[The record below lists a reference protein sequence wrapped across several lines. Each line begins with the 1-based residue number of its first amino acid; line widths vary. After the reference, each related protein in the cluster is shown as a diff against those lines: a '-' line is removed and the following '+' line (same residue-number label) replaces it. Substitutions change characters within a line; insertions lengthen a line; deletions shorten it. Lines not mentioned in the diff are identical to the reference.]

1 MEQIENDQI
10 VTATEI
16 DSTSSSISTA
26 INEKTL
32 TKFEGS
38 DGINDLSIQLERTAK
53 RAELIQSTEKGS
65 TSAKNPV
72 YVEWHGINY
81 SISEEHKVSWWNKIR
96 NSDSKLESGKQVRKI
111 IENIH
116 GCANP
121 GEVLAIMG
129 PSGCGKTTLLNLLG
143 DRVGKKGV
151 QGTITLNGHK
161 ITKKSKRF
169 VAYCTQDDIFY
180 PHLTVKETLGYTAR
194 LRLPRELSRHDK
206 LKQVENTMALLNLTK
221 CADTIIGDQAIRGIS
236 GGERKR
242 TNIASE
248 LLTDP
253 SVILLDEPTS
263 GLDSSLALELTKIL
277 KEFAVKQKKTIIMV
291 IHQPSSQVF
300 ESFDKLMLMADGN
313 MVYFGERAGVVDYL
327 DDLGYKCHSNF
338 NPADYILELLN
349 DNTIKQKLINA
360 YAHNIRDDP
369 TGKQVVEK
377 HSRRTRTDN
386 QLSDTI
392 LNAPVTSERRWEATF
407 LQQVSILT
415 ERTFKQSRK
424 IILSR
429 VNIFQTVAVTV
440 VCIIVWLKIPFAEP
454 NVFDRV
460 GNIFFCSVFWSFT
473 AMIGSVASFPTD
485 LVMLS
490 KERQSR
496 SYRLLSY
503 YLSKQFAELP
513 LVIFNPILYTIP
525 VYWATNL
532 LPDFG
537 RFVAYLI
544 VIILSTLT
552 AQSFGYLAGATVLNV
567 HKSISISMV
576 FILASML
583 LGGYYIKYLP
593 FGLYWL
599 RYISFVKYSYSL
611 LVQIQFD
618 SPKAQF
624 RCARPGELPAGQSS
638 ICETGDVPLTSIS
651 GSSIIENEGLN
662 DLPWYINLIIL
673 LGICIVGRV
682 LAYYSL
688 RRNSRR
694 SKE

>member
-1 MEQIENDQI
+1 MEQIKNDQI
-10 VTATEI
+10 VTATEV
-16 DSTSSSISTA
+16 DSGSSSMSTT

-38 DGINDLSIQLERTAK
+38 DDINDLSIQLERSAK
-53 RAELIQSTEKGS
+53 RTELIQSTEKGS
-65 TSAKNPV
+65 TSAKNPA

-81 SISEEHKVSWWNKIR
+81 SISEENNH
-96 NSDSKLESGKQVRKI
+96 VRKI

-143 DRVGKKGV
+143 NRVGSKGV

-161 ITKKSKRF
+161 ITKNSKRF
-169 VAYCTQDDIFY
+169 VAYCTQDDIFF
-180 PHLTVKETLGYTAR
+180 PHLTVKETLSYTAR
-194 LRLPRELSRHDK
+194 LRLPREMSRRDK

-221 CADTIIGDQAIRGIS
+221 CANTIIGDHMTRGVS

-242 TNIASE
+242 ANIASE

-277 KEFAVKQKKTIIMV
+277 KEFAVKQRKPIIMV

-300 ESFDKLMLMADGN
+300 ESFDKLMLMADGH
-313 MVYFGERAGVVDYL
+313 MVYFGERAGVVKYL
-327 DDLGYKCHSNF
+327 ADQGYKCHPNF

-360 YAHNIRDDP
+360 YTHKTRDDP
-369 TGKQVVEK
+369 TGKQIFEK
-377 HSRRTRTDN
+377 YSRRTRADN
-386 QLSDTI
+386 QLNNTI

-407 LQQVSILT
+407 LQQFSILT
-415 ERTFKQSRK
+415 ERTFKQNIK
-424 IILSR
+424 ISLSK
-429 VNIFQTVAVTV
+429 VNISQTIALTIF
-440 VCIIVWLKIPFAEP
+440 CILIWLQIPFSET
-454 NVFDRV
+454 NINDRI
-460 GNIFFCSVFWSFT
+460 GSIFFGSVVWSFYVLS
-473 AMIGSVASFPTD
+473 GSVSSFPLD

-503 YLSKQFAELP
+503 YLSKQIAELP
-513 LVIFNPILYTIP
+513 LVLFNPALFTIP

-537 RFVAYLI
+537 RFVAYL
-544 VIILSTLT
+544 VVVLLSALT
-552 AQSFGYLAGATVLNV
+552 SQSFGYLFGATILNV
-567 HKSISISMV
+567 QKSITVSLS
-576 FILASML
+576 
-583 LGGYYIKYLP
+583 Y
-593 FGLYWL
+593 
-599 RYISFVKYSYSL
+599 VKYSYSL
-611 LVQIQFD
+611 LLQIQFD

-624 RCARPGELPAGQSS
+624 RCARPEELPAGELSMCVGDDVPMSS
-638 ICETGDVPLTSIS
+638 IPGI
-651 GSSIIENEGLN
+651 SIIENLGLN
-662 DLPWYINLIIL
+662 DLPWYANLMVL
-673 LGICIVGRV
+673 LGFCIVVRV

-688 RRNSRR
+688 RKNSRR
-694 SKE
+694 NKE

>member
-16 DSTSSSISTA
+16 DSTS
-26 INEKTL
+26 K
-32 TKFEGS
+32 
-38 DGINDLSIQLERTAK
+38 RTAK

>member
-1 MEQIENDQI
+1 MEQIKNDQI
-10 VTATEI
+10 VTAT
-16 DSTSSSISTA
+16 DSCSSSMSPT

-38 DGINDLSIQLERTAK
+38 DDINDLSIQIERSAK
-53 RAELIQSTEKGS
+53 RTELIQSTEKGS
-65 TSAKNPV
+65 TSAKNPA
-72 YVEWHGINY
+72 YVEWYGINY
-81 SISEEHKVSWWNKIR
+81 SISEDHNVSWWNKIK
-96 NSDSKLESGKQVRKI
+96 NSDSKLESGKHVRKI

-121 GEVLAIMG
+121 GEVLAIIG

-143 DRVGKKGV
+143 DHVGSKGV

-161 ITKKSKRF
+161 ITKNSKRF
-169 VAYCTQDDIFY
+169 VAYCTQDDIFFS
-180 PHLTVKETLGYTAR
+180 HLTVKETLSYTAR
-194 LRLPRELSRHDK
+194 LRLPREMSRRDK

-221 CADTIIGDQAIRGIS
+221 CANTIIGDHITRGVS

-242 TNIASE
+242 VNIASE

-263 GLDSSLALELTKIL
+263 GLDSSLALEITTIL

-300 ESFDKLMLMADGN
+300 ESFDKLMLMADGH

-327 DDLGYKCHSNF
+327 ADQGYKCHPNF

-360 YAHNIRDDP
+360 YTHKTRDDP
-369 TGKQVVEK
+369 TGKQIVEK
-377 HSRRTRTDN
+377 YSRRTRADN
-386 QLSDTI
+386 QLNNTI

-407 LQQVSILT
+407 LQQLSILT
-415 ERTFKQSRK
+415 ERTFKQNIK
-424 IILSR
+424 ISLSK
-429 VNIFQTVAVTV
+429 VNISHTIVLTIY
-440 VCIIVWLKIPFAEP
+440 CILIWLQIPFSETSI
-454 NVFDRV
+454 NDRI
-460 GNIFFCSVFWSFT
+460 GSMFFGSVVWSFYVLSE
-473 AMIGSVASFPTD
+473 SVLSFPLD

-503 YLSKQFAELP
+503 YLSKQIAELP
-513 LVIFNPILYTIP
+513 LVLFNPTLFTIP
-525 VYWATNL
+525 VYWASNL

-537 RFVAYLI
+537 RFVAYL
-544 VIILSTLT
+544 VVTLLNALT
-552 AQSFGYLAGATVLNV
+552 TQSFGYLFGATILNV
-567 HKSISISMV
+567 QKSIIVSLV
-576 FILASML
+576 FMLVSML
-583 LGGYYIKYLP
+583 AGGFYVRHLPTGLTWLKY
-593 FGLYWL
+593 FSYV
-599 RYISFVKYSYSL
+599 RYSYSL
-611 LVQIQFD
+611 LLQTQFD

-624 RCARPGELPAGQSS
+624 RCARPGELPAGELSM
-638 ICETGDVPLTSIS
+638 CDTGDVPMSSIP
-651 GSSIIENEGLN
+651 GISIIENLGLN
-662 DLPWYINLIIL
+662 EIPWYANLIVL
-673 LGICIVGRV
+673 LGFCIVMRV

-688 RRNSRR
+688 RKNSRR
-694 SKE
+694 NKE

>member
-1 MEQIENDQI
+1 MEQIKNDQI
-10 VTATEI
+10 VTATEV
-16 DSTSSSISTA
+16 DSCSSSVSTT

-38 DGINDLSIQLERTAK
+38 DDINDLSIQLERSAK
-53 RAELIQSTEKGS
+53 RTELIQSTEKGS
-65 TSAKNPV
+65 TSAKNPA

-81 SISEEHKVSWWNKIR
+81 SISEENNVSWWNKIK
-96 NSDSKLESGKQVRKI
+96 NSDSKLESGKHVRKI

-143 DRVGKKGV
+143 DRVGSKGV

-161 ITKKSKRF
+161 ITKNSKRF
-169 VAYCTQDDIFY
+169 VAYCTQDDIFF
-180 PHLTVKETLGYTAR
+180 PHLTVKETLSYTAR
-194 LRLPRELSRHDK
+194 LRLPREMSRRDK

-221 CADTIIGDQAIRGIS
+221 CANTIIGDHRTRGVS

-242 TNIASE
+242 ANIASE

-277 KEFAVKQKKTIIMV
+277 KEFAVKQRKTIIMV

-300 ESFDKLMLMADGN
+300 ESFDKLMLMADGH

-327 DDLGYKCHSNF
+327 ADQGYKCHPNF

-360 YAHNIRDDP
+360 YTHKTRDDP
-369 TGKQVVEK
+369 TGKQIVEK
-377 HSRRTRTDN
+377 YSRRTRTDN
-386 QLSDTI
+386 QLNNTI

-407 LQQVSILT
+407 LQQFSILT

-429 VNIFQTVAVTV
+429 VNISQTIALTIF
-440 VCIIVWLKIPFAEP
+440 CILIWLQIPFTET
-454 NVFDRV
+454 NINDRV
-460 GNIFFCSVFWSFT
+460 GSIFFGSVVWSFYV
-473 AMIGSVASFPTD
+473 MSGSVSSFPLD

-503 YLSKQFAELP
+503 YLSKQIAELP
-513 LVIFNPILYTIP
+513 LVLFNPTLFTIP

-537 RFVAYLI
+537 RFVAYL
-544 VIILSTLT
+544 VVVLLSALT
-552 AQSFGYLAGATVLNV
+552 SQSFGYLFGATILNV
-567 HKSISISMV
+567 QKSISVSLV
-576 FILASML
+576 FMLATML
-583 LGGYYIKYLP
+583 LGGFYIRHLPTGLTWLKYLS
-593 FGLYWL
+593 Y
-599 RYISFVKYSYSL
+599 VKYSYSL
-611 LVQIQFD
+611 LMQIQFD

-624 RCARPGELPAGQSS
+624 RCARPGELPAGELSMCAGDDVPMSS
-638 ICETGDVPLTSIS
+638 IPGI
-651 GSSIIENEGLN
+651 SIIENLGLN
-662 DLPWYINLIIL
+662 DLPWCQVIIDISQIPEAHSPVSLQSNLP
-673 LGICIVGRV
+673 RFH
-682 LAYYSL
+682 S
-688 RRNSRR
+688 
-694 SKE
+694 

>member
-1 MEQIENDQI
+1 MEQIKNDQI
-10 VTATEI
+10 VTATEV
-16 DSTSSSISTA
+16 DSGSSSMSTT

-38 DGINDLSIQLERTAK
+38 DDINDLSIQLERSAK
-53 RAELIQSTEKGS
+53 RTELIQSTEKGS
-65 TSAKNPV
+65 TSAKNPA

-81 SISEEHKVSWWNKIR
+81 SISEENNH
-96 NSDSKLESGKQVRKI
+96 VRKI

-143 DRVGKKGV
+143 DRVGSKGV

-161 ITKKSKRF
+161 ITKNSKRF
-169 VAYCTQDDIFY
+169 VAYCTQDDIFF
-180 PHLTVKETLGYTAR
+180 PHLTVKETLSYTAR
-194 LRLPRELSRHDK
+194 LRLPREMSRRDK

-221 CADTIIGDQAIRGIS
+221 CANTIIGDHMTRGVS

-242 TNIASE
+242 ANIASE

-263 GLDSSLALELTKIL
+263 GLDSSLALEITKIL

-300 ESFDKLMLMADGN
+300 ESFDKLMLMADGH

-327 DDLGYKCHSNF
+327 ADQGYKCHPNF

-360 YAHNIRDDP
+360 YTHKTRDDP
-369 TGKQVVEK
+369 TGKQIFGK
-377 HSRRTRTDN
+377 YSRRTRADN
-386 QLSDTI
+386 QLNNTI

-407 LQQVSILT
+407 LQQLSILT
-415 ERTFKQSRK
+415 ERTFKQNIK
-424 IILSR
+424 ISLSK
-429 VNIFQTVAVTV
+429 VNISQTIALTIF
-440 VCIIVWLKIPFAEP
+440 CILIWLQIPFSET
-454 NVFDRV
+454 NINDRI
-460 GNIFFCSVFWSFT
+460 GSIFFGSVVWSFYVLS
-473 AMIGSVASFPTD
+473 GSVSSFPLD

-503 YLSKQFAELP
+503 YLSKQIAELP
-513 LVIFNPILYTIP
+513 LVLFNPALFTIP

-537 RFVAYLI
+537 RFVAYL
-544 VIILSTLT
+544 VVVLLSALT
-552 AQSFGYLAGATVLNV
+552 SQSFGYLFGATILNV
-567 HKSISISMV
+567 QKSITS
-576 FILASML
+576 
-583 LGGYYIKYLP
+583 Y
-593 FGLYWL
+593 
-599 RYISFVKYSYSL
+599 VKYSYSL
-611 LVQIQFD
+611 LLQIQFD

-624 RCARPGELPAGQSS
+624 RCARPEELPAGELSMCVGDDVPMSS
-638 ICETGDVPLTSIS
+638 IPGI
-651 GSSIIENEGLN
+651 SIIENLGLN
-662 DLPWYINLIIL
+662 DLPWYANLIVL
-673 LGICIVGRV
+673 LGFCIVVRV

-688 RRNSRR
+688 RKNSRR
-694 SKE
+694 NKE

>member
-1 MEQIENDQI
+1 MTLD
-10 VTATEI
+10 
-16 DSTSSSISTA
+16 DP
-26 INEKTL
+26 INEFL
-32 TKFEGS
+32 YFDNILFYTKFEGS
-38 DGINDLSIQLERTAK
+38 DDINDLSVQLERSAK

-72 YVEWHGINY
+72 YVEWHGVNY
-81 SISEEHKVSWWNKIR
+81 SISEEHKSSWWNKT
-96 NSDSKLESGKQVRKI
+96 DSKLESGKHVRNI

-143 DRVGKKGV
+143 DRVGSKGV
-151 QGTITLNGHK
+151 QGTIALNGHK
-161 ITKKSKRF
+161 MTKKSKRF
-169 VAYCTQDDIFY
+169 IAYCTQDDIFF
-180 PHLTVKETLGYTAR
+180 PHLTVKETLSYTAR
-194 LRLPRELSRHDK
+194 LRLPRELSRREK

-221 CADTIIGDQAIRGIS
+221 CADTIIGDQRIRGVS

-242 TNIASE
+242 ANIASE

-277 KEFAVKQKKTIIMV
+277 KEFAVKQRKTIIMV

-300 ESFDKLMLMADGN
+300 ESFDKLMLMADGH

-327 DDLGYKCHSNF
+327 ADQGYKCHPNF

-349 DNTIKQKLINA
+349 DNTIKQNLINA
-360 YAHNIRDDP
+360 YAHDVRDDP

-386 QLSDTI
+386 QLSNTI
-392 LNAPVTSERRWEATF
+392 LDAPVTSERRWEATF

-424 IILSR
+424 IMLSK
-429 VNIFQTVAVTV
+429 VNIFQTIALTI
-440 VCIIVWLKIPFAEP
+440 VCLLVWLQIPFSEV
-454 NVFDRV
+454 NINDRV
-460 GNIFFCSVFWSFT
+460 GNIFFCGVFWAFN
-473 AMIGSVASFPTD
+473 AMIGSVSSFPLD

-503 YLSKQFAELP
+503 YLSKQIAELP
-513 LVIFNPILYTIP
+513 LIIFNPTLYTIP

-544 VIILSTLT
+544 VILLTTLT
-552 AQSFGYLAGATVLNV
+552 SQSFGYLFGATVLNV
-567 HKSISISMV
+567 HKSISVSLV

-583 LGGYYIKYLP
+583 LGGFYIKHLP
-593 FGLYWL
+593 FGLTWL
-599 RYISFVKYSYSL
+599 KYLSFVKYSYSL
-611 LVQIQFD
+611 LLQIQFD

-624 RCARPGELPAGQSS
+624 RCARPGELPAGELS
-638 ICETGDVPLTSIS
+638 ICDTGDDAPLTSIS
-651 GSSIIENEGLN
+651 GISIIDSEGLN
-662 DLPWYINLIIL
+662 DLPWYVNLIIL
-673 LGICIVGRV
+673 LGFCIVARV

>member
-1 MEQIENDQI
+1 MEQIKNDQI
-10 VTATEI
+10 VTATEV
-16 DSTSSSISTA
+16 DSGSSSMSTT

-38 DGINDLSIQLERTAK
+38 DDINDLSIQLERSAK
-53 RAELIQSTEKGS
+53 RTELIQSTEKGS
-65 TSAKNPV
+65 TSAKNPA

-81 SISEEHKVSWWNKIR
+81 SISEENNH
-96 NSDSKLESGKQVRKI
+96 VRKI

-143 DRVGKKGV
+143 DRVGSKGV

-161 ITKKSKRF
+161 ITKNSKRF
-169 VAYCTQDDIFY
+169 VAYCTQDDIFF
-180 PHLTVKETLGYTAR
+180 PHLTVKETLSYTAR
-194 LRLPRELSRHDK
+194 LRLPREMSRRDK

-221 CADTIIGDQAIRGIS
+221 CANTIIGDHMTRGVS

-242 TNIASE
+242 ANIASE

-277 KEFAVKQKKTIIMV
+277 KEFAVKQRKPIIMV

-300 ESFDKLMLMADGN
+300 ESFDKLMLMADGH

-327 DDLGYKCHSNF
+327 ADQGYKCHPNF

-360 YAHNIRDDP
+360 YTHKTRDDP
-369 TGKQVVEK
+369 TGKQIFGK
-377 HSRRTRTDN
+377 YSRRTRADN
-386 QLSDTI
+386 QLNNTI

-407 LQQVSILT
+407 LQQFSILT
-415 ERTFKQSRK
+415 ERTFKQNIK
-424 IILSR
+424 ISLSK
-429 VNIFQTVAVTV
+429 VNISQTIALTIF
-440 VCIIVWLKIPFAEP
+440 CILIWLQIPFSET
-454 NVFDRV
+454 NINDRI
-460 GNIFFCSVFWSFT
+460 GSIFFGSVVWSFYVLS
-473 AMIGSVASFPTD
+473 GSVSSFPLD

-503 YLSKQFAELP
+503 YLSKQIAELP
-513 LVIFNPILYTIP
+513 LVLFNPALFTIP

-537 RFVAYLI
+537 RFVAYL
-544 VIILSTLT
+544 VVVLLSALT
-552 AQSFGYLAGATVLNV
+552 SQSFGYLFGATILNV
-567 HKSISISMV
+567 QKSITVSLS
-576 FILASML
+576 
-583 LGGYYIKYLP
+583 Y
-593 FGLYWL
+593 
-599 RYISFVKYSYSL
+599 VKYSYSL
-611 LVQIQFD
+611 LLQIQFD

-624 RCARPGELPAGQSS
+624 RCARPEELPAGELSMCVGDDVPMSS
-638 ICETGDVPLTSIS
+638 IPGI
-651 GSSIIENEGLN
+651 SIIENLGLN
-662 DLPWYINLIIL
+662 DLPWYANLMVL
-673 LGICIVGRV
+673 LGFCIVVRV

-688 RRNSRR
+688 RKNSRR
-694 SKE
+694 NKE

>member
-96 NSDSKLESGKQVRKI
+96 NSDSKLESGKHVRKI

-143 DRVGKKGV
+143 DRVGSKGV
-151 QGTITLNGHK
+151 QGTIALNGHK
-161 ITKKSKRF
+161 MTKKSKRF
-169 VAYCTQDDIFY
+169 IAYCTQDDIFF
-180 PHLTVKETLGYTAR
+180 PHLTVKETLSYTAR
-194 LRLPRELSRHDK
+194 LRLPRELSRREK
-206 LKQVENTMALLNLTK
+206 LNQVENTMALLNLTK
-221 CADTIIGDQAIRGIS
+221 CADTIIGDQRIRGVS

-242 TNIASE
+242 ANIASE

-300 ESFDKLMLMADGN
+300 ESFDKLMLMADGH

-503 YLSKQFAELP
+503 YLSKQIAELP

-611 LVQIQFD
+611 LLQIQFD

>member
-1 MEQIENDQI
+1 MEQIKNDQI
-10 VTATEI
+10 ATEV
-16 DSTSSSISTA
+16 DSSSSSVSTA
-26 INEKTL
+26 MNEKTL
-32 TKFEGS
+32 TS
-38 DGINDLSIQLERTAK
+38 DDINDLMTQLKRSTK

-81 SISEEHKVSWWNKIR
+81 SISTENKKSWLNKFGD
-96 NSDSKLESGKQVRKI
+96 SDSKLESGKNVRKI

-143 DRVGKKGV
+143 DRVGSKGV
-151 QGTITLNGHK
+151 QGTLALNGHK
-161 ITKKSKRF
+161 PTKSSKRF
-169 VAYCTQDDIFY
+169 IAYCTQDDIFF
-180 PHLTVKETLGYTAR
+180 PQLTVKETLSYTAR
-194 LRLPRELSRHDK
+194 LRLPREMSRRDK
-206 LKQVENTMALLNLTK
+206 LNQVENTMALLNLTK
-221 CADTIIGDQAIRGIS
+221 CADTIIGDQRTRGVS

-242 TNIASE
+242 ANIASE

-253 SVILLDEPTS
+253 SIILLDEPTS

-300 ESFDKLMLMADGN
+300 ETFDKLMLMADGH
-313 MVYFGERAGVVDYL
+313 MVYFGERADVVDYL
-327 DDLGYKCHSNF
+327 ADQGFKCHPNF

-360 YAHNIRDDP
+360 YAHKVRDDP
-369 TGKQVVEK
+369 TGKQIVEK
-377 HSRRTRTDN
+377 YSLRSRTDN
-386 QLSDTI
+386 QLSNTV

-407 LQQVSILT
+407 LQQVSVLT

-424 IILSR
+424 VILSR
-429 VNIFQTVAVTV
+429 VNLYQTIALA
-440 VCIIVWLKIPFAEP
+440 IICLVIWLQIPFAES
-454 NVFDRV
+454 NISDRI
-460 GNIFFCSVFWSFT
+460 GSIFFCGVFWSFHP
-473 AMIGSVASFPTD
+473 MIGAVSSFPLD

-503 YLSKQFAELP
+503 YLSKQIAELP
-513 LVIFNPILYTIP
+513 LVILSPLLFTIP
-525 VYWATNL
+525 VYWASNL

-544 VIILSTLT
+544 VILLGTITS
-552 AQSFGYLAGATVLNV
+552 QSLGYFFGATLLNIQ
-567 HKSISISMV
+567 KSMTVSMV
-576 FILASML
+576 FMLASML
-583 LGGYYIKYLP
+583 LGGFYIKHLPTGLNWIKYL
-593 FGLYWL
+593 
-599 RYISFVKYSYSL
+599 SFIKYLYSL
-611 LVQIQFD
+611 LMQIQFD

-624 RCARPGELPAGQSS
+624 RCAGPGELPAGQISM
-638 ICETGDVPLTSIS
+638 CDVGDTPMSSIS
-651 GSSIIENEGLN
+651 GVSILDSEGLN
-662 DLPWYINLIIL
+662 DLPWYVNLIVL
-673 LGICIVGRV
+673 LGFCIATRI

-688 RRNSRR
+688 RKNSKRN
-694 SKE
+694 KE